1 MTTSISSSR
10 AHHVGKESGLRND
23 AVEKPRQAEMP
34 GRQKTKAEE
43 WWKQLCIDSLDW
55 NHTKLMKL
63 LPLVILFK
71 FFLKLEE
78 VVLVGNKS
86 RDKPVCITNLRNNP
100 LNPINHPIFLWAAK
114 LSYYERVNI
123 SPYSCSLVHPSID
136 SHLRRR
142 RRRTSCIT
150 SNYNGWQTRVVM
162 KKKKSRHVNNMI
174 SCQLCRHA
182 QGFSSSVSCHQY

>member
-1 MTTSISSSR
+1 MEAALHRFAWLKSHKAHETITPRHIVQILSSTGRS
-10 AHHVGKESGLRND
+10 SLR
-23 AVEKPRQAEMP
+23 
-34 GRQKTKAEE
+34 
-43 WWKQLCIDSLDW
+43 
-55 NHTKLMKL
+55 
-63 LPLVILFK
+63 
-71 FFLKLEE
+71 
-78 VVLVGNKS
+78 NKS

-100 LNPINHPIFLWAAK
+100 LNPINHPIFLGAAK

-136 SHLRRR
+136 SHLR

>member
-34 GRQKTKAEE
+34 GKQKTKAEE

-71 FFLKLEE
+71 FFLQLEE

-86 RDKPVCITNLRNNP
+86 RIWITNLRNNP
-100 LNPINHPIFLWAAK
+100 LNPINHPIFLFFGR
-114 LSYYERVNI
+114 LSLATTRESILALTRV
-123 SPYSCSLVHPSID
+123 CSLVHPSID